1 MKIIAFGASNSRKSI
16 NKRFANWAAGQTAI
30 EYELLDLNEYE
41 MPIFSVDR
49 EAEFGIHPKAIEFRN
64 KLKEADG
71 IIISFAEHNGG
82 YTAAFKNIFDW
93 FSRISS
99 PRWME
104 KPMLL
109 LSTSPGK
116 RGAKTVLDV
125 AVRTFPHQGARV
137 IEYFSLPNF
146 KENFNE
152 EDGITNPILLSE
164 FKSKLQIFIGAL
176 EKDLPAKPLN

>member
-16 NKRFANWAAGQTAI
+16 NQRFANWAAGQTGI
-30 EYELLDLNEYE
+30 DYELLDLNDYE
-41 MPIFSVDR
+41 IPIFSVDR
-49 EAEFGIHPKAIEFRN
+49 EADSGIHPKAVEFRN

-116 RGAKTVLDV
+116 RGAKTVLDL
-125 AVRTFPHQGARV
+125 AVRTFPHQGAV
-137 IEYFSLPNF
+137 VVDHFSLPNF
-146 KENFNE
+146 KENFKDDE
-152 EDGITNPILLSE
+152 GITNLEMLAE
-164 FKSKLQIFIGAL
+164 LKAKLQIFIGTL
-176 EKDLPAKPLN
+176 LKDTFKTGN